1 MTLASALTL
10 TRLRRLAGR
19 HARARQPRQRHRR
32 DRRRRRGQH
41 WLGTPCDYYMPTCLY
56 YSLLATYCFPLAAY
70 YLLPTTYFLL
80 GDRVDRGRGHR
91 EQRHCLRRR
100 ELRGR
105 HARHAQAALT
115 LTLTLK
121 PR

>member
-1 MTLASALTL
+1 MLVLDSRVSATGAIAGAVVGNIGSVLLAITTCPS
-10 TRLRRLAGR
+10 
-19 HARARQPRQRHRR
+19 
-32 DRRRRRGQH
+32 
-41 WLGTPCDYYMPTCLY
+41 CLY

-70 YLLPTTYFLL
+70 YLLPTTYYLL
-80 GDRVDRGRGHR
+80 LQGDRVDRGRGHR